1 MELQRIL
8 LKTLLTIVI
17 LISYVSLQSQ
27 NVDKEDKKINFAA
40 VPVLDYSNATGF
52 GLGVLGQVFY
62 KVSKN
67 DTISP
72 VSSSGVFG
80 MYTTNGTWFGA
91 IFQRLYLNQD
101 KWRLLAAIGAGTI
114 NYQYFQEIPIFGGA
128 FVGFNTQADFALL
141 KVERK
146 VIGKFY
152 AGLLGIYANSKTV
165 FDLPEFIPPELV
177 TDYRSMNSL
186 GYTLA
191 FDKRDN
197 QITPYEGYNIYF
209 RNNFYRDWIGSDNT
223 FESYNIV
230 YNHFFP
236 IQSEQQIFVSRIYAS
251 IATGDVPF
259 QGQNVVGQDDIRGY
273 TEGKYR
279 DNQVYAAQAE
289 YRYRFEGRFGAV
301 GFFGIATAIESF
313 SNFDKAPFLPGGGVG
328 IRYMAIPKERI
339 NIGMDFALGKDD
351 WGIYFRI
358 GEAFGR

>member
-17 LISYVSLQSQ
+17 LISHVSLQSQ

-273 TEGKYR
+273 TAGKYR
-279 DNQVYAAQAE
+279 NNQVFAAQAE
-289 YRYRFEGRFGAV
+289 YRHRFKGRFGAV

-313 SNFDKAPFLPGGGVG
+313 SNLDNAPFLPGGGVG